1 VTDLNGI
8 SDEMSE
14 ETTWKSNSS
23 WEDNIKMNLK
33 LSKFRKLNLF
43 KILQIM
49 ICCWAFIDT
58 ARNFLIPLKW
68 IITY

>member
-1 VTDLNGI
+1 MTDVNGI
-8 SDEMSE
+8 LDEMSE

-33 LSKFRKLNLF
+33 VSKFRKLKLF
-43 KILQIM
+43 QILQNM
-49 ICCWAFIDT
+49 IYCWAFIDP

-68 IITY
+68 IIKY